1 MTAGHPNPAG
11 PPAHR
16 PNDSVK
22 GAFPGP
28 MIPVLLSLTLM
39 VGAVVLLY
47 QVQTVV
53 MLVVAVIAM
62 LFATGFVL
70 AWIGVMLGDR
80 NAS

>member
-1 MTAGHPNPAG
+1 MTAAHANPAG

-16 PNDSVK
+16 PDDSPR
-22 GAFPGP
+22 GAVPGP
-28 MIPVLLSLTLM
+28 MIPVLLSLGLM

-47 QVQTVV
+47 RVQTVV